1 MNILMTILYIL
12 LFIVFLS
19 ILIVVHE
26 LGHFA
31 MCKAFKVYVFEF
43 SIGMGP
49 AIFKKK
55 RKNGETQFSLRAI
68 PFGGYV
74 SMYDDEATIPEGLT
88 IDPSRSMNATKKWKR
103 AIIMVAGVTMNIVL
117 AFSIYFVSSL
127 IPKNQFYYNYVTG
140 FSSRPTEKV
149 IIDAKKYG
157 SSIVGLDE
165 NAIVHFKD
173 DTVKDGVVAAV
184 DLRNFGFGKPEI
196 INYLNFYYPTQTETK
211 NDKGETVIVT
221 TISANE
227 IVDISKVSYVDFK
240 FTCFNSESSKASG
253 KEIYD
258 IFESVKVNAQF
269 DDKKSHYYYSGLETK
284 YAIEVQKPKNFGEVI
299 NKTCA
304 KFGDGATTIIKSLGM
319 LITNPAQ
326 TISDS
331 GGIIAIGFES
341 SNILRN
347 AGWSYYLDLWA
358 MISVNLAIIN
368 ILPFPGLDGWH
379 LLVLAVEGI
388 TRKKIPNKVKNVIAF
403 VGLAILFAL
412 MIMLLFKD
420 TFKYI
425 FHIGVR
431 MML

>member
-1 MNILMTILYIL
+1 MNILMTVLYIL

-140 FSSRPTEKV
+140 LSSRPTEKV

-157 SSIVGLDE
+157 SSIIGLDE
-165 NAIVHFKD
+165 NAVVTFKD
-173 DTVKDGVVAAV
+173 GTTKDGVVAAV
-184 DLRNFGFGKPEI
+184 DLRNFGFSKPEI
-196 INYLNFYYPTQTETK
+196 INYLNFYYPTETETK
-211 NDKGETVIVT
+211 NDKGEVVMVK
-221 TISANE
+221 TISATE

-240 FTCFNSESSKASG
+240 FDCFNSEASKASN

-258 IFESVKVNAQF
+258 IYETAKVTANF
-269 DDKKSHYYYSGLETK
+269 DEKKSHYYYSGLDAK
-284 YAIEVQKPKNFGEVI
+284 YAIEVKKPKNFGEAI
-299 NKTCA
+299 NNTCA

-326 TISDS
+326 TIGDS

-341 SNILRN
+341 SNILKN

-388 TRKKIPNKVKNVIAF
+388 TRKKIPNKVKNIIAF
-403 VGLAILFAL
+403 IGLAILFAL
-412 MIMLLFKD
+412 MIVLVFKD